1 MGLAAAPRTLALLA
15 TLTSIASASIIYPQN
30 GDKAGEEQIANW
42 QQWQLPSNA
51 PLSPTEELLSFRV
64 AAGFRVELVA
74 AEPLVRDPVAMQW
87 DEHGRLWVVEMSS
100 FMQDAEGSEEL
111 EADGF
116 VVVLEDTDGDGVLD
130 KRNVFADG
138 LVLPRALC
146 LVKGGAL
153 VLSPPFLLYCEDTNG
168 DLVAD
173 RRTIVAD
180 GFEAGL
186 NNPEHAPNG
195 LMWGL
200 DNWIYNAKDGTR
212 YRFLNSKLEKST
224 TSFNGQWGI
233 TQDDVGR
240 IYYNTNSYPLYG
252 NLLPASR
259 LLRNSNLKNAVGVA
273 VGLRATSEVWPSR
286 PTPGVNRGYQAG
298 VLRADGTL
306 FAWTGAC
313 GPHIYRGSLLPESMR
328 NSAFVCEP
336 CGNFVRFTK
345 LTDRD
350 GWLIASNPTP
360 GSEFLSSTDERFRP
374 VNLCGGPDGAV
385 YIADF
390 YRGILQHRV
399 FLTSYLRKQ
408 IEERAL
414 DDPGGRG
421 RIWRIVPDDTT
432 ATSITTSA
440 TPPASKNL
448 GKCTP
453 LQLVAAL
460 EHADGWWRQ
469 TAQRLL
475 VESALDAHTQHALQ
489 LLAQESPNALARI
502 HALYVLDSHGLG
514 FGPTL
519 ISALQS
525 TDPFLT
531 AHAIQLSV
539 GFAEY
544 VDTIWQQWQHLA
556 QHQSKIILRQLAL
569 NLGELQRTDAIDLL
583 GALLRANANDRFL
596 PSAALSGVKGREL
609 SLLLA
614 CAAAKVE
621 WPNAASRIKT
631 YTLLAETIA
640 RSGDQEAIIATVAF
654 ATLQPTA
661 VSNAILTGLG
671 NGARGTLPSA
681 ADMEELPAAHRD
693 SIQRGALVY
702 KNICSACHAPNGAGA
717 PGLAPPLEGSEWLRK
732 EPQELAAIVLQ
743 GLNGPIQVAGED
755 FNLAMPPLAT
765 LTDIQIADALNWV
778 RWQWSTTT
786 TFLASETVAAAR

>member
-1 MGLAAAPRTLALLA
+1 MGLAVAPRTLALLA
-15 TLTSIASASIIYPQN
+15 TLASVASASTIYPQN
-30 GDKAGEEQIANW
+30 GDKPGEEQIANW
-42 QQWQLPSNA
+42 PQWQLPSSA
-51 PLSPTEELLSFRV
+51 PLSASEELASFRI
-64 AAGFRVELVA
+64 AAGFRVEFVA

-100 FMQDAEGSEEL
+100 FMQDADGSEEL

-116 VVVLEDTDGDGVLD
+116 VVILEDSDGDGVLD

-153 VLSPPFLLYCEDTNG
+153 VLSPPFLWYCEDTDG
-168 DLVAD
+168 DLIAD
-173 RRTIVAD
+173 RRTVVAD

-212 YRFLNSKLEKST
+212 YRFLHGKLEKSP
-224 TSFNGQWGI
+224 TSFHGQWGI

-259 LLRNSNLKNAVGVA
+259 LLRNANLKNAVGIA
-273 VGLRATSEVWPSR
+273 VGLGDTSEVWPSR
-286 PTPGVNRGYQAG
+286 PTPGVNRGYQPG
-298 VLRADGTL
+298 ILRADGTL
-306 FAWTGAC
+306 REWTGAC
-313 GPHIYRGSLLPESMR
+313 GPHIYRGSLLPISMR

-336 CGNFVRFTK
+336 CGNFVRFTQ
-345 LTDRD
+345 LSERD
-350 GWLIASNPTP
+350 GWLVARNPAP

-408 IEERAL
+408 IEERKL
-414 DDPGGRG
+414 EDPGGRG
-421 RIWRIVPDDTT
+421 RIWRIVPAATT
-432 ATSITTSA
+432 ATASTTSA
-440 TPPASKNL
+440 TPPTSKLL
-448 GKCTP
+448 GACTP
-453 LQLVAAL
+453 LELVAAL
-460 EHADGWWRQ
+460 AHDDGWWRQ

-475 VESALDAHTQHALQ
+475 VEDLLDAETQHALQ
-489 LLAQESPNALARI
+489 LLAQESPNALARM
-502 HALYVLDSHGLG
+502 HALYVLDAHGLG

-519 ISALQS
+519 MSALQS
-525 TDPFLT
+525 ADPFLT
-531 AHAIQLSV
+531 AHAIQLSAV
-539 GFAEY
+539 LAEY
-544 VDTIWQQWQHLA
+544 VDTIWQQWQDLA
-556 QHQSKIILRQLAL
+556 QHPSKIVLRQLAL
-569 NLGELQRTDAIDLL
+569 SLGDLQRDDAIALL
-583 GALLRANANDRFL
+583 GALLRANANDRLL
-596 PSAALSGVKGREL
+596 PSAALSGVPDREL
-609 SLLLA
+609 SLLRA
-614 CAAAKVE
+614 CAAANVD
-621 WPNAASRIKT
+621 WPDAASMLKT

-640 RSGDQEAIIATVAF
+640 RSADQEAIIATVAF
-654 ATLQPTA
+654 AALQPTA

-671 NGARGTLPSA
+671 SGTRGKLPSV
-681 ADMEELPAAHRD
+681 ADMAELPTAHQD

-717 PGLAPPLEGSEWLRK
+717 AGLAPPLEGSEWLKK
-732 EPQELAAIVLQ
+732 EPQQLATIVLQ

-765 LTDIQIADALNWV
+765 LTDRQIADALNWV

-786 TFLASETVAAAR
+786 DFLTAAMVAAAR